1 MENAT
6 TTMHITPPTS
16 CSYNDRFVYQLLL
29 GIAAHDIEAT
39 ALELHPADVYAIS
52 RGERRAAVC
61 PTEDGDALEWELLSL
76 PARGRWKVIEEGVGN
91 ESDVRAVVIDHLRDA
106 EV

>member
-16 CSYNDRFVYQLLL
+16 CSYNDRAVYHLLL
-29 GIAAHDIEAT
+29 EIAAHDIEAT
-39 ALELHPADVYAIS
+39 ALELHPADAYTIS
-52 RGERRAAVC
+52 RGERRAAVW
-61 PTEDGDALEWELLSL
+61 PTEAGDALEWELLSL

-91 ESDVRAVVIDHLRDA
+91 ESDMRAAVIDHLRDA
-106 EV
+106 QL